1 MIDTIILMLEEESFE
16 IINPDAFTPSARLI
30 KNNFATRGII
40 SKQNPTKKELALGV
54 YKPRLTLF
62 LTPCFTPLHTRTPAS
77 FDKLRLRQ
85 GFGGHVRMSGRR
97 QLSPTSKTMLKIE
110 LSLPKLF
117 FGNNFEELTP
127 KQFPELV
134 QKLCS
139 ILQTMGIVTDI
150 DTLIRAPVSSIH
162 FSKNIP
168 LTDGSIPYHYISKIE
183 EANIKLSLDINQT
196 DYRNKGH
203 SYKWHSNS
211 YELVFYDKIRDLE
224 QAKKSDKRS
233 IEKDNAI
240 QLHLYEKLHNTK
252 MFEVLRMEARLN
264 NRRKIQQILKK
275 LNIKA
280 QLTFK
285 GLFKTQIAR
294 KVLLHYL
301 DEIERARPPLLDFK
315 ASNAKSLLVALIFN
329 NQALSPRRILQLYGM
344 KLALEHMSIRELR
357 TMFGTHN
364 KRSWYRLIA
373 DMKDVTITQQPISSN
388 PFKVI
393 RDCLEKLKPTT
404 RKILY

>member
-1 MIDTIILMLEEESFE
+1 MIDTIILTLDEDSFE
-16 IINPDAFTPSARLI
+16 VTNPDAFTPSAQWTQ
-30 KNNFATRGII
+30 NNTYVLRGIL
-40 SKQNPTKKELALGV
+40 SKQNPTKKELVAGI
-54 YKPRLTLF
+54 YKPRITLF
-62 LTPCFTPLHTRTPAS
+62 QRPTPLSIT
-77 FDKLRLRQ
+77 
-85 GFGGHVRMSGRR
+85 
-97 QLSPTSKTMLKIE
+97 KTVLKVE

-117 FGNNFEELTP
+117 FGNNFEELTQ

-134 QKLCS
+134 QKLCTA
-139 ILQTMGIVTDI
+139 LHTMGIATDVE
-150 DTLIRAPVSSIH
+150 TLASASVSGIH

-183 EANIKLSLDINQT
+183 QANISLSLDVNQT

-233 IEKDNAI
+233 MEKDNTI
-240 QLHLYEKLHNTK
+240 QLNLYESLHNKK

-264 NRRKIQQILKK
+264 NRRKIEQILKK
-275 LNIKA
+275 LGIKV

-285 GLFKTQIAR
+285 GLFKTNIAR

-315 ASNAKSLLVALIFN
+315 ANNTKSILVALIFN
-329 NQALSPRRILQLYGM
+329 NQTLSPRRILQLYGM
-344 KLALEHMSIRELR
+344 KLAMDHIGMRELR
-357 TMFGTHN
+357 TMFGAYN
-364 KRSWYRLIA
+364 KPSWYRLVA
-373 DMKDVTITQQPISSN
+373 DMKDVGIPSHSSPPN
-388 PFKVI
+388 SFQVI
-393 RDCLEKLKPTT
+393 RDCLKAFKVMTQ
-404 RKILY
+404 KDCFK